1 VTIATD
7 SGGRQRTHTCSL
19 PQARRTAALAARA
32 ATWLRDE
39 EAAIQDPEAWCAI
52 RVPSW
57 TTRFAV
63 MSSLVAQV
71 PIIWMLYLEEV
82 LVRMECDNE
91 LIQKSLSAENPL
103 KRHLESPIFNKGD
116 ASIPRVPGILGK
128 A

>member
-1 VTIATD
+1 VQVPAVIDAQKASRRRSSIA
-7 SGGRQRTHTCSL
+7 
-19 PQARRTAALAARA
+19 P
-32 ATWLRDE
+32 
-39 EAAIQDPEAWCAI
+39 
-52 RVPSW
+52 
-57 TTRFAV
+57 V

-116 ASIPRVPGILGK
+116 ARIP
-128 A
+128 